1 MVQDS
6 LLKTGVDRLVSLI
19 QEKKRISVPE
29 AAKELGVSQVVV
41 EEWADFLEEEGIISI
56 DYKFATSWLIEKKL
70 KKEEIT
76 KKVKEFHGK
85 KDVIIRKSES
95 LLSFLDKRGGDIKRI
110 REEFRKIREDIH
122 AESVNVEKELKELE
136 RYEELKKKIDNQVK
150 NQDKIFADNINKI
163 DGQIVRVQKKYS
175 ELLKEIG
182 SEEKIIKAERLKTDS
197 IKKIEEKLKQKIK
210 KIEDTINI
218 VKQKS
223 KSEDI
228 HIEDLESHIKKLKDL
243 AEDTKEII
251 NMQKS
256 KIVPLAKES
265 KEYEKKVLQSQ
276 KEILKKVFER
286 GRIIKKNISESKR
299 LSDKFK
305 NFFEKKMEAS
315 NLIEKI
321 NDDRNNLRKELN
333 DFISKAKAFSLS
345 SKSEDIQRHIDIM
358 EKKFK
363 DIDQKKNIF
372 EKEIKKLCSLIKKK
386 GYLGNLT

>member
-197 IKKIEEKLKQKIK
+197 IKKIE
-210 KIEDTINI
+210 DTINI

-372 EKEIKKLCSLIKKK
+372 EKEVSKLFSLIKKK
-386 GYLGNLT
+386 NI